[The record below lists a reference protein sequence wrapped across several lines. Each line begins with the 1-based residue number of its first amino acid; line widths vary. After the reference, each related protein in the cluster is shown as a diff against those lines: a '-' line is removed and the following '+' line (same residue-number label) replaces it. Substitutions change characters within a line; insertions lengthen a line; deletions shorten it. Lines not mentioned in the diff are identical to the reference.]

1 MKSKSLLHF
10 LTLMV
15 AVSFFSCDGGP
26 KKSSDAN
33 KESQSSPSS
42 SIPST
47 EGSAD
52 EVFTTNPLLDAN
64 ATMLSGMDTTVVTD
78 TNTLK
83 SLRRLNRSWAY
94 NTRMI
99 TSPITQW
106 MRDEHISDSIASSK
120 VVFYPFSGPDFAFAN
135 AFYPDADEYI
145 LCGLERSGNDSALV
159 FSEKLQPDS
168 FIVSAEQ
175 YFFYSN
181 RFGFFR
187 TLDME
192 KQFEKRG
199 VIDIVSFYLKRAGAK
214 IGDIKNYHWSPATGL
229 LSVPDSIKKPN
240 VSYYK
245 FQMPGGKIASLYYF
259 SKDLSDAGLGRDSLW
274 LEWVK
279 KESAGKQMVSLT
291 KSASYLMH
299 SSYFSIVRKFILEH
313 SSLHIQDDSGIDYA
327 HIVKSGRKTV
337 LYGQYSGVI
346 PLFKNKLQQD
356 LKDAYHSDSSQIKPL
371 PFKIGYNLKIKETN
385 LQVLYR

>member
-1 MKSKSLLHF
+1 MKSKSFFHWMPLAF
-10 LTLMV
+10 VVMI
-15 AVSFFSCDGGP
+15 FSCNSGQ
-26 KKSSDAN
+26 KKSAEGEV
-33 KESQSSPSS
+33 ESITSS
-42 SIPST
+42 SSNNQKENAGT
-47 EGSAD
+47 DGFTAD
-52 EVFTTNPLLDAN
+52 ALLDAN
-64 ATMLSGMDTTVVTD
+64 ASVLSGLDSAAIKD
-78 TNTLK
+78 TNTLQ

-94 NTRMI
+94 NSRQI
-99 TSPITQW
+99 TNPISQW
-106 MRDEHISDSIASSK
+106 MRDEHINDSIAPSK

-159 FSEKLQPDS
+159 FSKNLQPDS

-199 VIDIVSFYLKRAGAK
+199 VIDIISFYLKRAGAK
-214 IGDIKNYHWSPATGL
+214 IGDIKNYHWSPSSGTMSA
-229 LSVPDSIKKPN
+229 PDSIHKPN
-240 VSYYK
+240 ACYFK
-245 FQMPGGKIASLYYF
+245 FQLPGGKISSLYYF
-259 SKDLSDAGLGRDSLW
+259 SKDLSDAGLSRDSLW
-274 LEWVK
+274 LNWVE

-313 SSLHIQDDSGIDYA
+313 AALHIQDDSGIDFA
-327 HIVKSGRKTV
+327 HLTKSGRKIA

-346 PLFKNKLQQD
+346 PLFKNKLQAD
-356 LKDAYHSDSSQIKPL
+356 LKDAYKNDSVSIKQL

-385 LQVLYR
+385 LQVVYR